1 MITVIIPRTEEPK
14 VVMYTQENLIKE
26 LYPIPDAE
34 ILIEDSW
41 WQGLQKVKTPFVCLV
56 EPDCVVSSGY
66 FASNVGLFQKNP
78 YYRKLAMV
86 SSAVGVRNFA
96 NRVFN
101 YELQQTDWEGFEDDV
116 QTKSWFIGAN
126 KDKHS
131 TKLCPVQVGFVP
143 GAVIRTSAL
152 LENMDEFAKLPL
164 KNLVE
169 FSTRVSFKFW
179 ETGRR
184 VEVNPN
190 STYVSNE
197 GYLDNPP
204 PFEPKVPNGVDNQFK
219 KEGI

>member
-14 VVMYTQENLIKE
+14 VVLMTQENLIKE
-26 LYPIPDAE
+26 LYPLQDSE
-34 ILIEDSW
+34 LLVEDSW

-86 SSAVGVRNFA
+86 SSAIGVRNFG
-96 NRVFN
+96 NRIFN
-101 YELQQTDWEGFEDDV
+101 YEMQQTEWEGFEDDI
-116 QTKSWFIGAN
+116 QTKEQIGAN
-126 KDKHS
+126 KEKHS
-131 TKLCPVQVGFVP
+131 SSLYPAQIGFVP

-152 LENMDEFAKLPL
+152 LEHAKDFAKLPTH
-164 KNLVE
+164 NLVE
-169 FSTRVSFKFW
+169 FSARVSFKFW
-179 ETGRR
+179 ESGRR

-197 GYLDNPP
+197 GYLAEPP
-204 PFEPKVPNGVDNQFK
+204 RFDPKVPANVGSLFQR
-219 KEGI
+219 EGI